1 MLKYIT
7 RMPKLIIMPHVED
20 IKYFLA
26 GGINKATNDESNKIR
41 ENIIANMLNIDND
54 YFNDVTYGDN
64 WKDLKGKFM
73 TSMFTICDLP
83 YNSID
88 IKHMG
93 GMTHNYDFRLQFLQ
107 INNIVT
113 KEIKLE
119 FKHNNSNV
127 KDLVQFLELFDRDCK
142 AAFDICDVSYA
153 EFYYDNYLD
162 KYIACDTEIKHTK
175 PNKEEYIKNVRD
187 IKYNHPFFKDL
198 YNNKKNNMKAK
209 KRVANESILKYIQTY
224 VSTFRFEKIA
234 AKIKESQT
242 NKVFLLWDCE
252 NFHTQSI
259 DAELLKI
266 TNVIKVD
273 NLYFD
278 VFVEGLEYNIRIRLN
293 WGNNNGIAN
302 PRWKFTFID
311 K

>member
-142 AAFDICDVSYA
+142 VAFDICDVSYA

-162 KYIACDTEIKHTK
+162 KYIACDTEIKHAK
-175 PNKEEYIKNVRD
+175 PDRDEYIKNVRD
-187 IKYNHPFFKDL
+187 IKYNHTFFKEL
-198 YNNKKNNMKAK
+198 YKNKKNNMKEK
-209 KRVANESILKYIQTY
+209 KCVANESILKYIQTY
-224 VSTFRFEKIA
+224 FSTFRF
-234 AKIKESQT
+234 
-242 NKVFLLWDCE
+242 
-252 NFHTQSI
+252 
-259 DAELLKI
+259 
-266 TNVIKVD
+266 
-273 NLYFD
+273 
-278 VFVEGLEYNIRIRLN
+278 
-293 WGNNNGIAN
+293 
-302 PRWKFTFID
+302 
-311 K
+311 